1 MASPLCRGS
10 AVLLTSFLAINE
22 VCERACFDH
31 APLQPTIAR
40 GAPSRGTR
48 TTTDRATPKRC
59 VIHRSACVRTGGCFS
74 SAFRQ
79 SFCRLTEPL
88 PCGRCVHPTTEARW
102 LRLTPSPIAAPA
114 TTSSSCLEE
123 CFSFLRNDWRRY
135 AAGLTDAVLSSDTFI
150 PEVESSERAWLGSK
164 ELPGNAP
171 AKG

>member
-59 VIHRSACVRTGGCFS
+59 AIHRAAWRADRRLLFFCLSTELLPADRASALRQMRPSYDRSEVAQAY
-74 SAFRQ
+74 AF
-79 SFCRLTEPL
+79 TN
-88 PCGRCVHPTTEARW
+88 RCPRDN
-102 LRLTPSPIAAPA
+102 L
-114 TTSSSCLEE
+114 
-123 CFSFLRNDWRRY
+123 F
-135 AAGLTDAVLSSDTFI
+135 
-150 PEVESSERAWLGSK
+150 
-164 ELPGNAP
+164 ELPRRVLFLP
-171 AKG
+171 PQ